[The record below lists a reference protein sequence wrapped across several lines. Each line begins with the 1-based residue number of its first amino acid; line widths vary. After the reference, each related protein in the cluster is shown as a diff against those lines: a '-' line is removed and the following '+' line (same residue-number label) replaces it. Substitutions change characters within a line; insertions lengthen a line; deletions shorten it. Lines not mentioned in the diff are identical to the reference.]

1 MKKVI
6 SIVLSVVLLASVL
19 FISFTA
25 DAAGWLSYAR
35 TVHLDEMFSDE
46 LTESGYYDEKSWYDE
61 YYDVF
66 KFTVPVKGKVN
77 LRIEC
82 EENMVKYSNYYI
94 YSSKNIDDSIWEGD
108 SYWGND
114 KVAHGYSSGRGVY
127 YDEWAISLSAG
138 SYYLV
143 VGSTDNYLNVTSD
156 YILAFTP
163 SFSNTSINSLSG
175 KNNAFKVKWK
185 RASGVDG
192 YHIQYSLNKNM
203 KSAKK
208 VTVNKQST
216 VSKTVKKLRNKKKY
230 YVRVRT
236 YKKMKV
242 EGVNHTYYGKWS
254 TKKTV
259 KTK

>member
-1 MKKVI
+1 M
-6 SIVLSVVLLASVL
+6 SIILCVVLIVSIMSV
-19 FISFTA
+19 SFTA
-25 DAAGWLSYAR
+25 EAAGWLSYAR

-46 LTESGYYDEKSWYDE
+46 LTESGYIDYSDWYAE
-61 YYDVF
+61 YYNVF
-66 KFTVPVKGKVN
+66 KFTVPVKGKIN
-77 LRIEC
+77 LRVEC
-82 EENMVKYSNYYI
+82 EQDMVRNACYSI
-94 YSSKNIDDSIWEGD
+94 YSSKKIDDSIWEGD

-138 SYYLV
+138 VYYLV
-143 VGSTDNYLNVTSD
+143 VYGYDDYLNVTSD

-163 SFSNTSINSLSG
+163 SFSNTSISTLSR

-192 YHIQYSLNKNM
+192 YQIQYSLNKNM

-216 VSKTVKKLRNKKKY
+216 VIKTVKKLRNKKKY

-254 TKKTV
+254 AKKSV